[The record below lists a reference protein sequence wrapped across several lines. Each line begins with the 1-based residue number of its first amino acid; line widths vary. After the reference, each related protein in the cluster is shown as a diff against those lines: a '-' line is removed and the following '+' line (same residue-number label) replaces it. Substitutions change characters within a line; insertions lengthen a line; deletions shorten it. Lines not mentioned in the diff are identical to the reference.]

1 MNLSRPIAAVIPTL
15 DGPVLQALAGT
26 TAPVTGRHVHRMAG
40 TGSEAGVRKVLGRL
54 VDQGLVRVS
63 EAGSSLLYVANREH
77 LAWPAVES
85 LAALRRLL
93 FTRIEAAIAGWDPK
107 PLHAS
112 VFGSAARGDGD
123 IRSDIDLFVIRPA
136 RTAEDGEPWAGQVDR
151 LRRAV
156 EDWTGNPC
164 QVFQL
169 DMDRLAEHV
178 AVSDRLLD
186 EWRRDAITVYGDE
199 PRRIISRVRTK
210 GSTRRGSKARSRTKP
225 SVG

>member
-1 MNLSRPIAAVIPTL
+1 MNLSQPIEAAIPTL

-26 TAPVTGRHVHRMAG
+26 TTPVTGRHVHRMAG
-40 TGSEAGVRKVLGRL
+40 IGSEAGVRKVLGRL
-54 VDQGLVRVS
+54 VDHGLVHVS
-63 EAGSSLLYVANREH
+63 EAGSSLLYVANRTH

-93 FTRIEAAIAGWDPK
+93 FAKIEAAVASWDTK

-112 VFGSAARGDGD
+112 VFGSAARGEGD

-136 RTAEDGEPWAGQVDR
+136 RTAEDSEPWAGQVDC
-151 LRRAV
+151 LRQAV

-178 AVSDRLLD
+178 AASDRLLD

-199 PRRIISRVRTK
+199 PRRLLSRAQAK
-210 GSTRRGSKARSRTKP
+210 ASASQESKVRSRAKR
-225 SVG
+225 SAG